1 MTKIKRTKEE
11 KQKLV
16 SEFKKS
22 GLSKVQ
28 WCQNNNIPVSTFN
41 GWIFP
46 NNQKTKEKCQFV
58 EINVPTAKTEL
69 ISIEYKNFKINI
81 PQIKLVVFSVIILIA
96 FIVLRFNTVNIVF

>member
-1 MTKIKRTKEE
+1 MSNNKRTKEE

-46 NNQKTKEKCQFV
+46 KNQKAKEKCKFV
-58 EINVPTAKTEL
+58 EINIPTNETNTIKTES
-69 ISIEYKNFKINI
+69 ISIEYKDFRINI
-81 PQIKLVVFSVIILIA
+81 PQNIDSATLLEILKGIIKSNV
-96 FIVLRFNTVNIVF
+96 

>member
-1 MTKIKRTKEE
+1 MTKIKITKEE

-46 NNQKTKEKCQFV
+46 NNQKTKEKCKFV
-58 EINVPTAKTEL
+58 EINIPTNETNTIKTES
-69 ISIEYKNFKINI
+69 ISIEYKDFRINI
-81 PQIKLVVFSVIILIA
+81 PQNIDSATLLEILKGIIKSNV
-96 FIVLRFNTVNIVF
+96 

>member
-1 MTKIKRTKEE
+1 MSNNKRTKEE

-46 NNQKTKEKCQFV
+46 KNQKAKEKCKFV
-58 EINVPTAKTEL
+58 EINIPTDKTNTIKIEP
-69 ISIEYKNFKINI
+69 ISIEYKDFKVNI
-81 PQIKLVVFSVIILIA
+81 PQNIDSATVSEILKGVIKANV
-96 FIVLRFNTVNIVF
+96 